1 MITLDKED
9 LWLIIDIIERLSN
22 EVGSLDND
30 EAELRDKIKA
40 IYNETN

>member
-1 MITLDKED
+1 MKTLDKED

-22 EVGSLDND
+22 ELGALDND

-40 IYNETN
+40 IYNETK

>member
-1 MITLDKED
+1 MKTLDKED

-22 EVGSLDND
+22 ELGALDND
-30 EAELRDKIKA
+30 EAELRDKIKD

>member
-1 MITLDKED
+1 MMALDKED

-22 EVGSLDND
+22 EVGSLDNN
-30 EAELRDKIKA
+30 EAELMDKIKA